1 MYSCPRF
8 LLTIFLNRIQNL
20 YSVQDLL
27 ARKTLRTSI
36 LTKAMIRHILRHLIA
51 SSLYLLPLT
60 LGFGQPFLEWNHLAD
75 LPPSGDQEDS
85 LGVAGPY
92 VGVHND
98 ALIVAGGAN
107 FPKPYWGEEKVWHD
121 DIWVLEKSGKW
132 TLGGKLPRPLGY
144 GASVSTSRGVL
155 CMGGNDADRTYD
167 DAFLL
172 RWNPVSKTIEQE
184 SLPRLPTPIA
194 FTAATILGNQVY
206 LAGGTETNDLSSAL
220 NNLWALD
227 LSETVSEW
235 RQLPSWP
242 GPTRGLNVAVTQ
254 HNGREDLIYVLSGR
268 RADENGELEFLKDG
282 YAYSPARNT
291 WTQISDSPACFM
303 AGEAINAGENH
314 ILIVGG
320 ADGSLFHMADDLKD
334 DHPGFPKQIW
344 GYNALTDTWRKAG
357 RLPQNH
363 VTTQVT
369 QWGDSHI
376 IASGEIR
383 PRVRTP
389 KVWEITTKPTA
400 VSFGT
405 LNWITLLVYLGSLVF
420 VGFLCAKG
428 TQSTNDFYLGGQSI
442 PWWAAGMSIFG
453 TTLSAIT
460 YLALPARVYGTSWSV
475 ILLNTGILLVA
486 PIIVYAYIPRLR
498 KLNAVT
504 AYQFLEDRFDLGLRL
519 FGSAS
524 FIIFQLFRMGV
535 VVFLPA
541 LALAAVT
548 GFNLTLC
555 ILLMGLI
562 ATVYTIFGGIKAVI
576 WTDVIQV
583 VVLIGGALLALIL
596 IGVNLDGGFA
606 SLISMGREAGKFE
619 MPAIKW
625 SWASDSFMVLILGA
639 VFSNALVPYTS
650 DQAVVQRYLTTSSE
664 KEAQKAVWT
673 NALLAIPATLIFSVM
688 GIALFVFYKSNP
700 DLLGPLQKNDQ
711 ILPWFVAHQMPA
723 GLAGLVIAG
732 VFAAAMSSL
741 DSSMHSI
748 CTAVS
753 NDFVGRFKKDWSDQN
768 QLSFARTL
776 VACLGV
782 LGTGAALI
790 MSSIDTG
797 HIFDFLIG
805 LMGLIGSPLAGL
817 FLLGLFVKRAAAMHA
832 WIGVSCSLVS
842 LVYAKYF
849 SDLNGLLFGLVGIGV
864 CFGVGLIASF
874 LIPKGSESAASA

>member
-1 MYSCPRF
+1 MTF
-8 LLTIFLNRIQNL
+8 LVHKMHQQSPIAMKIFPMLKSRRNAIALPSIRKRASKAL
-20 YSVQDLL
+20 SLLSLFFLGPLSV
-27 ARKTLRTSI
+27 AEEN
-36 LTKAMIRHILRHLIA
+36 
-51 SSLYLLPLT
+51 Y
-60 LGFGQPFLEWNHLAD
+60 LEWNHLAD
-75 LPPSGDQEDS
+75 LPPSGDQEEA

-92 VGVHND
+92 VGAHND
-98 ALIVAGGAN
+98 VLIVAGGAN
-107 FPKPYWGEEKVWHD
+107 FPKPYWGEEKVWHE
-121 DIWVLEKSGKW
+121 DIWVLEKPGKW
-132 TLGGKLPRPLGY
+132 TRGGKLPRPLGY
-144 GASVSTSRGVL
+144 GASVSTHRGVL

-167 DAFLL
+167 DVFLL
-172 RWNPVSKTIEQE
+172 KWNPVSKKIEQE
-184 SLPRLPTPIA
+184 SLPKLPTPIA
-194 FTAATILGNQVY
+194 FTAATILGNKVY

-220 NNLWALD
+220 NNLWVLD
-227 LSETVSEW
+227 LSNTASEW
-235 RQLPSWP
+235 KQLPPWP
-242 GPTRGLNVAVTQ
+242 GPTRGLNVVATQ

-268 RADENGELEFLKDG
+268 RVGGNGELEFLKDG

-291 WTQISDSPACFM
+291 WTQIEDAPACFM
-303 AGEAINAGENH
+303 AGEAINAVENH
-314 ILIVGG
+314 ILVVGG

-344 GYNALTDTWRKAG
+344 GYNALTDTWQKAG
-357 RLPQNH
+357 QLPQNH

-369 QWGDSHI
+369 KWGDNYI
-376 IASGEIR
+376 IASGEVR

-389 KVWEITTKPTA
+389 MIWEISNKPAA

-405 LNWITLLVYLGSLVF
+405 LNWVTLLVYLGGLVF

-475 ILLNTGILLVA
+475 ILLNAGILIVA
-486 PIIVYAYIPRLR
+486 PLIVYAYIPRLR

-504 AYQFLEDRFDLGLRL
+504 AYEFLEVRFDLGLRL

-562 ATVYTIFGGIKAVI
+562 ATVYTVFGGIKAVI

-596 IGVNLDGGFA
+596 ISLNLDGGFS
-606 SLISMGREAGKFE
+606 SLILLGKEAGKFE
-619 MPAIKW
+619 MPAIRW
-625 SWASDSFMVLILGA
+625 SWASDSFMVLIMGA
-639 VFSNALVPYTS
+639 IFSNALVPYTS

-700 DLLGPLQKNDQ
+700 ELLGPLQKNDQ

-753 NDFVGRFKKDWSDQN
+753 NDFVGRFKKVWSDQN
-768 QLSFARTL
+768 QLRFARTL

-790 MSSIDTG
+790 MSTIDTG

-817 FLLGLFVKRAAAMHA
+817 FLLGLFIKRAAAIHA
-832 WIGVSCSLVS
+832 WIGVSCSLIS

-874 LIPKGSESAASA
+874 IIPNGRASTSGLP

>member
-1 MYSCPRF
+1 MTF
-8 LLTIFLNRIQNL
+8 LVHKMHQQSPIAMKIFPMLKSRRNAIALPSIRKRASKAL
-20 YSVQDLL
+20 SLLSLFFLGPLSV
-27 ARKTLRTSI
+27 AEEN
-36 LTKAMIRHILRHLIA
+36 
-51 SSLYLLPLT
+51 Y
-60 LGFGQPFLEWNHLAD
+60 LEWNHLAD
-75 LPPSGDQEDS
+75 LPPSGDQEEA

-92 VGVHND
+92 VGAHND
-98 ALIVAGGAN
+98 VLIVAGGAN
-107 FPKPYWGEEKVWHD
+107 FPKPYWGEEKVWHE
-121 DIWVLEKSGKW
+121 DIWVLEKPGKW
-132 TLGGKLPRPLGY
+132 TRGGKLPRPLGY
-144 GASVSTSRGVL
+144 GASVSTHRGVL

-167 DAFLL
+167 DVFLL
-172 RWNPVSKTIEQE
+172 KWNPVSKKIEQE
-184 SLPRLPTPIA
+184 SLPKLPTPIA
-194 FTAATILGNQVY
+194 FTAATILGNKVY

-220 NNLWALD
+220 NNLWVLD
-227 LSETVSEW
+227 LSNTASEW
-235 RQLPSWP
+235 KQLPPWP
-242 GPTRGLNVAVTQ
+242 GPTRGLNVVATQ

-268 RADENGELEFLKDG
+268 RVGGNGELEFLKDG

-291 WTQISDSPACFM
+291 WTQIEDAPACFM

-314 ILIVGG
+314 ILVVGG

-344 GYNALTDTWRKAG
+344 GYNALTDTWQKAG
-357 RLPQNH
+357 QLPQNH

-369 QWGDSHI
+369 KWGDNYI
-376 IASGEIR
+376 IASGEVR

-389 KVWEITTKPTA
+389 MIWEISNKPAA

-405 LNWITLLVYLGSLVF
+405 LNWVTLLVYLGGLVF

-460 YLALPARVYGTSWSV
+460 YLALPARVYGTNWSV
-475 ILLNTGILLVA
+475 ILLNAGILIVA
-486 PIIVYAYIPRLR
+486 PLIVYAYIPRLR

-504 AYQFLEDRFDLGLRL
+504 AYEFLEVRFDLGLRL

-562 ATVYTIFGGIKAVI
+562 ATVYTAFGGIKAVI

-596 IGVNLDGGFA
+596 ISLNLDGGFS
-606 SLISMGREAGKFE
+606 SLILLGKEAGKFE
-619 MPAIKW
+619 MPAIRW
-625 SWASDSFMVLILGA
+625 SWASDSFMVLIMGA
-639 VFSNALVPYTS
+639 IFSNALVPYTS

-700 DLLGPLQKNDQ
+700 ELLGPLQKNDQ

-753 NDFVGRFKKDWSDQN
+753 NDFVGRFKKVWSDQK
-768 QLSFARTL
+768 QLRFARTL

-790 MSSIDTG
+790 MSTIDTG

-817 FLLGLFVKRAAAMHA
+817 FLLGLFIKRSAAIHA
-832 WIGVSCSLVS
+832 WIGVSCSLIS

-849 SDLNGLLFGLVGIGV
+849 SDLTSLLFGLVGIGV
-864 CFGVGLIASF
+864 CVGVGALSSF
-874 LIPKGSESAASA
+874 IIPKGRARTSGLP

>member
-1 MYSCPRF
+1 MTIYFKRQLPH
-8 LLTIFLNRIQNL
+8 LLFI
-20 YSVQDLL
+20 LL
-27 ARKTLRTSI
+27 FSPFSI
-36 LTKAMIRHILRHLIA
+36 AEVNYLDWKHIA
-51 SSLYLLPLT
+51 
-60 LGFGQPFLEWNHLAD
+60 E
-75 LPPSGDQEDS
+75 LPPSGDQTES

-107 FPKPYWGEEKVWHD
+107 FPKPYWGEEKAWHD
-121 DIWVLEKSGKW
+121 DVWVLEKSGQW
-132 TLGGKLPRPLGY
+132 TLGGRLSRPLGY
-144 GASVSTSRGVL
+144 GATVSTNLGLL
-155 CMGGNDADRTYD
+155 CMGGNDAARTYD
-167 DAFLL
+167 DVFLL
-172 RWNPVSKTIEQE
+172 KWNPASKKIEQE
-184 SLPRLPTPIA
+184 TLPSLPTTIA
-194 FTAATILGNQVY
+194 FTAAATLGNKVY

-220 NNLWALD
+220 NNLWTLD
-227 LSETVSEW
+227 LSDTASGW
-235 RQLPSWP
+235 KQLPPWP
-242 GPTRGLNVAVTQ
+242 GPTRGLNLVVAQ
-254 HNGREDLIYVLSGR
+254 NNGQEDLIHVLSGR
-268 RADENGELEFLKDG
+268 RVGENGELEFLKDG
-282 YAYSPARNT
+282 YAYSPSRNS
-291 WTQISDSPACFM
+291 WSQIADAPVCFM
-303 AGEAINAGENH
+303 AGEAIPAGENH
-314 ILIVGG
+314 ILVLGG
-320 ADGSLFHMADDLKD
+320 ADGSLFHIADDLKD
-334 DHPGFPKQIW
+334 EHPGFPKQIW
-344 GYNALTDTWRKAG
+344 GYNALADTWQKAG
-357 RLPQNH
+357 EMPQNH
-363 VTTQVT
+363 VTTQAAK
-369 QWGDSHI
+369 WGDSFI

-383 PRVRTP
+383 PRVRSP
-389 KVWEITTKPTA
+389 MIWEVSTKPA
-400 VSFGT
+400 VASFGT
-405 LNWITLLVYLGSLVF
+405 LNWITLLLYLGVLVF
-420 VGFLCAKG
+420 IGFLCARG
-428 TQSTNDFYLGGQSI
+428 TQSANDFYLGGQSI

-475 ILLNTGILLVA
+475 ILLNAGILIVA
-486 PIIVYAYIPRLR
+486 PLIVYAYIPRLR
-498 KLNAVT
+498 RLNAVT

-562 ATVYTIFGGIKAVI
+562 ATVYTAFGGIKAVI

-583 VVLIGGALLALIL
+583 VVLICGALLALIL
-596 IGVNLDGGFA
+596 IAMSLDGGFT
-606 SLISMGREAGKFE
+606 SLISIGKEAGKFE
-619 MPAIKW
+619 MPAVKW
-625 SWASDSFMVLILGA
+625 SWANDSFMVLILGA
-639 VFSNALVPYTS
+639 IFSNALVPYTS

-673 NALLAIPATLIFSVM
+673 NAFLAIPATLIFAVM
-688 GIALFVFYKSNP
+688 GIALFVFYQSNP

-711 ILPWFVAHQMPA
+711 ILPWFVAHQMPT

-753 NDFVGRFKKDWSDQN
+753 NDFVGRFKKDWNDKN

-782 LGTGAALI
+782 LGTSAALI
-790 MSSIDTG
+790 MSTIDTG

-817 FLLGLFVKRAAAMHA
+817 FLIGLFVKRAAAVHA
-832 WIGVSCSLVS
+832 WIGVVCSLIALLYS
-842 LVYAKYF
+842 KYF

-864 CFGVGLIASF
+864 CVGAGLISSF
-874 LIPKGSESAASA
+874 IIPKDINHEEHRDTESN